1 MKKTLF
7 LLFGIFCYAI
17 FFGTYCYAIGFVT
30 NLVVPTGLDSKPVS
44 SVLFSLL
51 VNTGLLLLFAV
62 QHSIMARPAFK
73 QWWTKIIPEPIE
85 RSVYVLLS
93 SLCLIALFYFWQPM
107 GGIVWSVQSEVGF
120 VLLNAFSLLGFTIVL
135 ISTFLI
141 NHFDLFG
148 LRQVW
153 LYFLDKKYEHL
164 PFKTPLFYKYVRHPL
179 YLGWMIA
186 FWSAPVMTIAHFL
199 FAALCTGYML
209 TAIRFEEKDL
219 ITVFGEKYIRYRQM
233 APMLIPFTKR
243 RKQ

>member
-30 NLVVPTGLDSKPVS
+30 NLIVPAGLDSKPVS
-44 SVLFSLL
+44 SVEFSLL
-51 VNTGLLLLFAV
+51 VNAGLLLLFAI

-107 GGIVWSVQSEVGF
+107 GGIVWSVKSDVGF
-120 VLLNAFSLLGFTIVL
+120 ILLNAISLLGFTIVL

-153 LYFLDKKYEHL
+153 LFFIDKKYEHL

-186 FWSAPVMTIAHFL
+186 FWSAPIMTIAHFL

-233 APMLIPFTKR
+233 APMLIPFIKR